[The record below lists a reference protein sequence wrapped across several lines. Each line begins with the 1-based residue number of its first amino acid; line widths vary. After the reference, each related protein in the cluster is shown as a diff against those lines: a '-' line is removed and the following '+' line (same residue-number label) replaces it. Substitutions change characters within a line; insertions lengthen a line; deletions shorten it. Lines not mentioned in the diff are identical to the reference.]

1 MAAPSNSGYFSESQR
16 GRRYLS
22 CIPQKDLDYGR
33 RPPDW
38 PEFVAD
44 HQAKNDLFRISE
56 DDLKRFF
63 KERIKDGSVRLYG
76 GLKPET
82 SLDANLG
89 KMKHGTSARQRLRD
103 TWDVVRFRVVTRD
116 LSLLRDVGI
125 DLWQGYLDEIV
136 RCRNYYLQPKGDSI
150 LDSYRALHFE
160 IEIIPQRWI
169 ELQVLTEARD
179 IVGYLDYSV
188 SFKMLLP
195 PLGNG
200 HLRWLQDFSLKANVF
215 DYQAIQSSSLRLRD
229 VNTRAV

>member
-1 MAAPSNSGYFSESQR
+1 MALPNNICYLSESQR

-22 CIPQKDLDYGR
+22 CIPQKDLEYGR
-33 RPPDW
+33 RPQDW

-44 HQAKNDLFRISE
+44 HQAKSELYKIAYKDLWQF
-56 DDLKRFF
+56 L
-63 KERIKDGSVRLYG
+63 KERIKDGSIRLYG

-89 KMKHGTSARQRLRD
+89 KLKHGTAARQRLRD

-125 DLWQGYLDEIV
+125 DIWQAYLDEIV
-136 RCRNYYLQPKGDSI
+136 RCRNYYLQPKGDSN

-160 IEIIPQRWI
+160 IEIVPQRWI

-179 IVGYLDYSV
+179 LVGYLDYSV

-195 PLGNG
+195 PVSDG
-200 HLRWLQDFSLKANVF
+200 HLRWLQDFSLKANIF

-229 VNTRAV
+229 ANTRGF